1 MNEKTKSTLGQRIV
15 KALGTSHGLTRGQ
28 LMTKLGTTRDT
39 IRKPISKLLEEGTIK
54 RVIDASGVETFN
66 LGKMPSSRVVE
77 TSVIKDMD
85 FSLDELGIP
94 QERIDAF
101 TNKMLYGKADLP
113 TSEAAEHIGFAK
125 GYARGVQEAQ
135 RSAYEAGKQS
145 VIDKLVGVL
154 R

>member
-1 MNEKTKSTLGQRIV
+1 MSEKTKPTLGQRII

-66 LGKMPSSRVVE
+66 LDKMPSSRVVD

-85 FSLDELGIP
+85 ISIEEMGIP
-94 QERIDAF
+94 KERIKRFVD
-101 TNKMLYGKADLP
+101 NVLYGKTELP
-113 TSEAAEHIGFAK
+113 SSEAAEHIGFAK